1 MSRPNIIFVVAD
13 ALRAKNMSCYGYSK
27 ETTPHLSKLAT
38 DGVLFENA
46 YSTITA
52 TDPSLTSIFS
62 GYYPVTHGILNH
74 GNKVATEE
82 IQHFTATKIELLP
95 EILCRIGYSTYA
107 LDWLGRWHRRGYMYY
122 LGSLYDSKKTK
133 MEYSLSNILNKIPVP
148 TVFRKNLKKL
158 YYSIFGHPSHL
169 MTAEQITA
177 EAIKII
183 ENNVDNHFFLFI
195 HYWDTHNI
203 YNPGKFD
210 YKKFVEDSAEI
221 CQEPLKNVI
230 KTMDP
235 KYKEFLL
242 NAYGNK
248 TVGEIIGMY
257 NAAIRNID
265 EEIRKIHKVLQ
276 KNGIKK
282 NTLFIFTAD
291 HGESLNEHG
300 IYFEH
305 EGLYNET
312 VHVPLIISYPEQLP
326 KGKRLSIDVQHI
338 DIVPTILSILGY
350 SHNNVISRIDGMDLI
365 PYIFDE
371 KELPDV
377 RIILFE
383 EHEHEDKIGIKY
395 GKYKYIEAVS
405 KEGAICRRCRVL
417 HGDYRELY
425 DLNTDK
431 NEEVSVVN
439 KYPELSRELRKLL
452 IKYRESK
459 KDKANS
465 LVIKNKLGKLGSV
478 TKV

>member
-1 MSRPNIIFVVAD
+1 MNRPNIIFVVAD

-27 ETTPHLSKLAT
+27 ETTPYLSKLAKE
-38 DGVLFENA
+38 GILFENA

-74 GNKVATEE
+74 GTKVTDAEM
-82 IQHFTATKIELLP
+82 QHLTATKIELLP
-95 EILCRIGYSTYA
+95 EILRRIGYVTYA

-122 LGSLYDSKKTK
+122 LGSLYDSKKTI
-133 MEYSLSNILNKIPVP
+133 MEHSLSRILNKIPIP
-148 TVFRKNLKKL
+148 TLIRKNLKKL
-158 YYSIFGHPSHL
+158 YYLVFGRPSHL

-177 EAIKII
+177 EAVKII
-183 ENNVDNHFFLFI
+183 ENNIDNNFFLFI

-210 YKKFVEDSAEI
+210 YKKFAEDNTEI
-221 CQEPLKNVI
+221 CQELLKNVI
-230 KTMDP
+230 KTLDP

-248 TVGEIIGMY
+248 TVGEIVGMY

-265 EEIRKIHKVLQ
+265 EQIRKIHKVLQ

-291 HGESLNEHG
+291 HGESLYEHG

-312 VHVPLIISYPEQLP
+312 VRVPLIISYPEQLP
-326 KGKRLSIDVQHI
+326 MGKRLSMDVQHI
-338 DIVPTILSILGY
+338 DIVPTILSLLNY
-350 SHNNVISRIDGMDLI
+350 DSNVINRTDGKDLT

-371 KELPDV
+371 KEPPET

-395 GKYKYIEAVS
+395 GRYKYIEAFS
-405 KEGAICRRCRVL
+405 KEGAICRRCRVI

-431 NEEVSVVN
+431 NEEVNIVY
-439 KYPELSRELRKLL
+439 KHPELSKELRELL
-452 IKYRESK
+452 IKYREAK
-459 KDKANS
+459 KNKAKR
-465 LVIKNKLGKLGSV
+465 LIIKNKLEKLEHV